1 MLRVKLLKTT
11 QKLALIVLT
20 CLMGLGPVS
29 AQTEL
34 KTVAGDY
41 EGTLGSRPL
50 HFRLHVRLSSPT
62 ILTGT
67 LDIVDEGAFGIPCTK
82 VVLLGTQLSFQLPAV
97 DDSYKGEISKDGN
110 IISGRLIQSGAQ
122 PLELVA

>member
-41 EGTLGSRPL
+41 EGTLGPRPL

-67 LDIVDEGAFGIPCTK
+67 LDIVDEGAFGIPCTN
-82 VVLLGTQLSFQLPAV
+82 VVLLGTQFSFQLPAG